1 MPVDSHEPISIEIA
15 RKRALDCVWEHNNAL
30 HIVSDNDGFTI
41 FLAATFVHFAM
52 EKSPVDPQRWLAGMA
67 KHPTTFFR
75 LNHLRKE
82 PYLSALLPKLNRLD
96 LGIKPYT
103 LKDVLL
109 DFKHHVE
116 RQQRNMFRLNP
127 SRKEE
132 IGQGLLLAFLP
143 TRGYKEV
150 PTGSGQMDIACF
162 EKSRVRDV
170 IETKVW
176 HSRQNYLDGFTELVD
191 YLATEQLNKGYYV
204 VFVEKLTESGLTKG
218 LPRQDCFCQTQEG
231 KNITVVIIDISPVAP
246 SRKAATRRKGTHGRQ

>member
-1 MPVDSHEPISIEIA
+1 MPFDNHERSSIEIA
-15 RKRALDCVWEHNNAL
+15 RKQALDCIWEHNNVL
-30 HIVSDNDGFTI
+30 HITSDNDGFTI
-41 FLAATFVHFAM
+41 FLASAFVELAM
-52 EKSPVDPQRWLAGMA
+52 DKSPVDPQRWLVRAA

-75 LNHLRKE
+75 LNQLKKE
-82 PYLSALLPKLNRLD
+82 LYLSTLLPKLNRLD
-96 LGIKPYT
+96 LSIRRYT

-132 IGQGLLLAFLP
+132 IGRGLLLAFMP

-162 EKSRVRDV
+162 EKGGVSDV

-176 HSRQNYLDGFTELVD
+176 HSPQNYLDGFDELLD
-191 YLATEQLNKGYYV
+191 YMATEKLDKGYYV
-204 VFVEKLTESGLTKG
+204 VFVEKLTERGLTKG
-218 LPRQDCFCQTQEG
+218 LPLKDCFFEIRGG
-231 KNITVVIIDISPVAP
+231 KKITVVVIDISTIAP
-246 SRKAATRRKGTHGRQ
+246 SRKAATRRRETHGKE